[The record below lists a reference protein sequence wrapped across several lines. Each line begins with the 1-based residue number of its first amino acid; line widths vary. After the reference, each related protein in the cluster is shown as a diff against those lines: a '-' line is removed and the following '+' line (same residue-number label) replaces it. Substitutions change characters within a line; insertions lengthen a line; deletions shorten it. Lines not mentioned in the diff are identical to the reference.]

1 MRKTIITKQ
10 NIENRIIPY
19 DLESLSN
26 YADLEEISFEQMK
39 NNLEEFCY
47 ILENCY
53 AGLEAATAKGLNI
66 ENEKKGERQGLLLL
80 LRY

>member
-1 MRKTIITKQ
+1 MRKTIIRKQ

-39 NNLEEFCY
+39 KRESVKVYCCF
-47 ILENCY
+47 
-53 AGLEAATAKGLNI
+53 
-66 ENEKKGERQGLLLL
+66 
-80 LRY
+80 

>member
-10 NIENRIIPY
+10 NIENRIILY

-39 NNLEEFCY
+39 KGRASRF
-47 ILENCY
+47 I
-53 AGLEAATAKGLNI
+53 AAFKVLAK
-66 ENEKKGERQGLLLL
+66 
-80 LRY
+80 